1 MLEENLYNAMK
12 LILKNSLMLIILI
25 VLLSGVRTLAQTD
38 NRHKSRLEIKPKTK
52 SLATSVL
59 FKKTSL
65 SFFQP
70 MFLSLDRNIN
80 YHRSSVINQYFTNSF
95 LLQPVKNQVVKI
107 ESGAIQPVVNIIEKE
122 NKVEEFISSE
132 ERLFSNDRLTVSN
145 VYPNPSDDHADI
157 DYVISSQVGEAK
169 ITFYNVLGNE
179 MKEEILDKDQRKIR
193 VSTREWNNGIYLY
206 QLAAEGKSLV
216 TKKLLVRHQ

>member
-1 MLEENLYNAMK
+1 MFIMLTV
-12 LILKNSLMLIILI
+12 S
-25 VLLSGVRTLAQTD
+25 LSGLQTFAQTD
-38 NRHKSRLEIKPKTK
+38 NRQKSRLEIKPKAKTLQ
-52 SLATSVL
+52 SSVL
-59 FKKTSL
+59 FKKTPF

-70 MFLSLDRNIN
+70 TFLSLDRNTN
-80 YHRSSVINQYFTNSF
+80 YQRSTVINQYFTNSF
-95 LLQPVKNQVVKI
+95 LLQPIKNQVVKA
-107 ESGAIQPVVNIIEKE
+107 ESLAIQPVANIIEKE

-132 ERLFSNDRLTVSN
+132 DRLFSNDKLTVSN
-145 VYPNPSDDHADI
+145 IYPNPADDHADI
-157 DYVISSQVGEAK
+157 DYVISSQIGEAK

-206 QLAAEGKSLV
+206 QLSSEGKSLV

>member
-1 MLEENLYNAMK
+1 MFIMLTV
-12 LILKNSLMLIILI
+12 S
-25 VLLSGVRTLAQTD
+25 LSGLQTFAQTD
-38 NRHKSRLEIKPKTK
+38 NRQKSRLEIKPKAKTLQ
-52 SLATSVL
+52 SSVL
-59 FKKTSL
+59 FKKTPF

-70 MFLSLDRNIN
+70 TFLSLDRNTN
-80 YHRSSVINQYFTNSF
+80 YQRSTVINQYFTNSF
-95 LLQPVKNQVVKI
+95 LLQPIKNQVVKA
-107 ESGAIQPVVNIIEKE
+107 ESIAIQPVANIIEKE

-132 ERLFSNDRLTVSN
+132 DRLFSNDKLTVSN
-145 VYPNPSDDHADI
+145 IYPNPADDHADI
-157 DYVISSQVGEAK
+157 DYVISSQIGEAK

-206 QLAAEGKSLV
+206 QLSSEGKSLV